1 MKAVSPRHGILAP
14 MLYLSLA
21 LLTPLHAQTSS
32 FESQAIAAIRFEPA
46 DALLQPDDL
55 AEKLTALKL
64 GQPLRI
70 ADVRSTIES
79 LFATGRYEDIVADG
93 RLEAGGVAVVFVVKP
108 AAFIRNVTVSGVS
121 EPPNAGQAGNATKLQ
136 LGYPYSESQV
146 RQSTESLLEVLRS
159 NGFYLA
165 KITPEVV
172 SAPAQQ
178 VDISFR
184 VDTGKRAHYSRPV
197 MSGTLNKPEEKIVRA
212 TRWQRFLGLHGW
224 KEMTD
229 SRTSQGV
236 ERVRRLY
243 QKQNFLMAR
252 TSIDQIR
259 FVEETNRVVPVLSIE
274 SGPEVLVKTTGAK
287 ISKGRLRELLPIYQ
301 ELTVDKDLLVEG
313 RKQITELM
321 QARGYFD
328 AQVDF
333 TSDLEE
339 KNQQVIEYAIAPG
352 DRHKLVLLDIK
363 GNRYFDTGTIR
374 ERMYITPATV
384 LRFRRGRY
392 SQAFLRRDIN
402 AIRALYQSNGF
413 RDIEVSG
420 RDEDDYQGRE
430 NEQAVFIE
438 IKEGPQWFVSNLLL
452 QGVSAAQAEDLR
464 ALISSTEGQPFSDFN
479 VAADQDAVL
488 NYFFNSGY
496 PNASFEATVTP
507 AAESNRMEVKFLVQ
521 AGDQQYVRDVMV
533 SGLKITDREL
543 VQARITNLEPG
554 SPLSQSA
561 MIENQRRLYD
571 LGIFA
576 RVDTAIQNPD
586 GDTDHKYV
594 LYRFE
599 EARRWFLNGG
609 FGAQLAR
616 IGRGS
621 RTSFDSPA
629 GAAGFSPRISL
640 GVSRSNFLGLGHTLG
655 LQTRLS
661 TIQRRALIS
670 YVAPQFSG
678 RENFNFIFTT
688 LYDDSRDVQTFDSR
702 RYESS
707 AQIAQRLSKANTLQY
722 RLAYRRVSASNIKIT
737 PSLVPLLSQPVQ
749 LGIVSATFIQDRR
762 DDPTD
767 PRRGIWNTFDGGYA
781 SNFFGSKT
789 SFFRAVGRNATYH
802 RITRDLLFARST
814 QFGLISRIS
823 RADVPLP
830 ERFFA
835 GGAISHRG
843 FPENQAGSRDLLTG
857 FPIGGKALL
866 VNTHEL
872 RFPLLGEDIAGVFFH
887 DAGNLY
893 SNLGNINARFKQRDF
908 KDFDYMVH
916 AVGFGIRYRTPI
928 GPVRIDLAYGLNP
941 PRFMGLKGT
950 QEQLLDPN
958 LTGVQF
964 LAQRISRFQF
974 HFSLGQLF

>member
-1 MKAVSPRHGILAP
+1 MKAVSPSHGILAP
-14 MLYLSLA
+14 VLLL
-21 LLTPLHAQTSS
+21 LLTATSTLHAQT
-32 FESQAIAAIRFEPA
+32 ITAIRFDPPDSILEPE
-46 DALLQPDDL
+46 DL
-55 AEKLTALKL
+55 ATKL
-64 GQPLRI
+64 
-70 ADVRSTIES
+70 STIKIGDVLKTANVRLAIEH
-79 LFATGRYEDIVADG
+79 LFATGRFDDIVADAQPEG
-93 RLEAGGVAVVFVVKP
+93 NGVAVVFRTKP
-108 AAFIRNVTVSGVS
+108 AAFIRNVTVDGIS

-136 LGYPYSESQV
+136 LGYPYSEAQV
-146 RQSTESLLEVLRS
+146 RQATESLLEVLRS

-165 KITPEVV
+165 KVTPESIPAPFQQIDV
-172 SAPAQQ
+172 S
-178 VDISFR
+178 FH
-184 VDTGKRAHYSRPV
+184 VDTGKRARYSTPIIT
-197 MSGTLNKPEEKIVRA
+197 GTPNKPADQIIRA
-212 TRWQRFLGLHGW
+212 TRWQRVYGLLGW
-224 KEMTD
+224 REMTD

-236 ERVRRLY
+236 DRVRRLY
-243 QKQNFLMAR
+243 QKKNFLQAR
-252 TSIDQIR
+252 TAIEQIR
-259 FVEETNRVVPVLSIE
+259 FIEKENRVVPVLNVE
-274 SGPEVLVKTTGAK
+274 SGPEVVVKTVGAK

-313 RKQITELM
+313 KKEITEYM

-328 AQVDF
+328 AEVDF
-333 TSDLEE
+333 TSDQE
-339 KNQQVIEYAIAPG
+339 KNQQQIEYVIAPG
-352 DRHKLVLLDIK
+352 DRHKLVLLGIK
-363 GNRYFDTGTIR
+363 GNRYFDTETIR
-374 ERMYITPATV
+374 ERMYITPATF

-392 SQAFLRRDIN
+392 SEAFLRRDLV

-413 RDIEVSG
+413 RDIQVKS
-420 RDEDDYQGRE
+420 RTEDDYEGKE
-430 NEQAVFIE
+430 NEEAVFID
-438 IKEGPQWFVSNLLL
+438 IVEGPQWFVSNLLI
-452 QGVSAAQAEDLR
+452 QGVSAEQAEDLR

-479 VAADQDAVL
+479 VASDQDAVL

-496 PNASFEATVTP
+496 PDATFEATVTP
-507 AAESNRMEVKFLVQ
+507 AADPNRMDIKYLVHPG
-521 AGDQQYVRDVMV
+521 ARQYVRDVLI
-533 SGLKITDREL
+533 SGLTTTNRAL
-543 VQARITNLEPG
+543 VQSRILNLEPG
-554 SPLSQSA
+554 SPLSQSS

-576 RVDTAIQNPD
+576 RVDAAIQNPE
-586 GDTDHKYV
+586 GDTDYKYV

-599 EARRWFLNGG
+599 EARRWFVNGG
-609 FGAQLAR
+609 FGAQIAR

-621 RTSFDSPA
+621 VTNFDSPA
-629 GAAGFSPRISL
+629 GAPGFSPRVSL
-640 GVSRSNFLGLGHTLG
+640 GVSRSNFLGLGHTIS

-661 TIQRRALIS
+661 NIQRRGLIS

-678 RENFNFIFTT
+678 SENLNFIFTT

-702 RYESS
+702 RQESS
-707 AQIAQRLSKANTLQY
+707 AQISQRLTKANTLQY
-722 RLAYRRVSASNIKIT
+722 RLAYRRVTASNIKIT
-737 PSLVPLLSQPVQ
+737 PALVPLLSQPVQ
-749 LGIVSATFIQDRR
+749 LGIASMTFIQDRR

-767 PRRGIWNTFDGGYA
+767 ARRGIWNTIDAGYA

-802 RITRDLLFARST
+802 RLSKDLLFARTT
-814 QFGLISRIS
+814 QFGVINRIS

-835 GGAISHRG
+835 GGAVSHRG

-866 VNTHEL
+866 INTHEL
-872 RFPLLGEDIAGVFFH
+872 RFPLLGENIGGVFFH

-893 SNLGNINARFKQRDF
+893 SNFNKISARFNQRDL

-916 AVGFGIRYRTPI
+916 SLGFGIRYRTPI
-928 GPVRIDLAYGLNP
+928 GPVRIDLSYGLNP